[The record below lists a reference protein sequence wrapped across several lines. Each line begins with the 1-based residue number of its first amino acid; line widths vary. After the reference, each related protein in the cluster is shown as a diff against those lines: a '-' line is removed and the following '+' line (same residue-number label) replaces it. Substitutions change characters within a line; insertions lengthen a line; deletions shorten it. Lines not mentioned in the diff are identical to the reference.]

1 MDSLFA
7 VKYNLSETSPQK
19 FGFSAEN
26 TEKSMTLYEN
36 KYALGLAFLTNDVY
50 KNVKFT
56 NLTLDNQTTFLNQ
69 LSGFD
74 FKYYQRLS
82 AIPKNENLEIK
93 NNKISATIDKNN
105 DATYASVDYSIEV
118 SSNSQV
124 YVNLPDIQFSN
135 DEQTDVDI
143 TVNNVTT
150 RYSTNN
156 VFPFFNIGYFNQAQT
171 ISVRFTFPQNS
182 TVSFNSPEFFAVNIE
197 QYKKVFENLKAQPV
211 TVKNNL
217 NTVSAH
223 YQANKDTSL
232 FFTIPYD
239 KGWTA
244 KLNGKP
250 VNLQK
255 AQNGFMKI
263 DVPKGKGQATLTFI
277 PRGLKEGS
285 IASLAGISLFL
296 LYQKK
301 IIILKKRE

>member
-1 MDSLFA
+1 MGGARDPHWLRA
-7 VKYNLSETSPQK
+7 AT
-19 FGFSAEN
+19 A
-26 TEKSMTLYEN
+26 
-36 KYALGLAFLTNDVY
+36 
-50 KNVKFT
+50 
-56 NLTLDNQTTFLNQ
+56 
-69 LSGFD
+69 
-74 FKYYQRLS
+74 
-82 AIPKNENLEIK
+82 
-93 NNKISATIDKNN
+93 KISVTIDKNN
-105 DATYASVDYSIEV
+105 DTTYASVDYSIEV

-232 FFTIPYD
+232 FFTI
-239 KGWTA
+239 
-244 KLNGKP
+244 
-250 VNLQK
+250 V
-255 AQNGFMKI
+255 
-263 DVPKGKGQATLTFI
+263 
-277 PRGLKEGS
+277 
-285 IASLAGISLFL
+285 
-296 LYQKK
+296 
-301 IIILKKRE
+301 